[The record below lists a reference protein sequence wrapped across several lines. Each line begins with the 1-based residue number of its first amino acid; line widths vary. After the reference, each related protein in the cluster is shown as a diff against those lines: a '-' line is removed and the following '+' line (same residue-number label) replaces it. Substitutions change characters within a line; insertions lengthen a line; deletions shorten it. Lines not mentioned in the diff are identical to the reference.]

1 MMMRESHHVNYS
13 YITDCKLYDKKE
25 GMCVIDN
32 FLAVYSP
39 LIKKINKRNIYS

>member
-1 MMMRESHHVNYS
+1 MRESHHVNYS

-32 FLAVYSP
+32 FTGVDGDE
-39 LIKKINKRNIYS
+39 IKKLTQKKSF